1 MNFIFHIF
9 AESNQNFATM
19 NKQESKSLLEL
30 INRIQ
35 AVASKTYINQN
46 TDQLVSQTLQL
57 DQGELNDLGALCVDT
72 GKFTGRSPKD
82 KFIVYDSF
90 TKDIVDWEDGNYSV
104 TADTVDQLLGKM
116 VQYIEHKEIWIRDAY
131 ACADPKYKL
140 PIRIYNETPWANL
153 FCKNL
158 FLRPSKEELKDFEP
172 EWTIVQIP
180 SFKADPTKDNTR
192 QKNFTLVDFTRKIIL
207 IGGTAYTGEM
217 KKGIF
222 SVLNLTLPILHG
234 VLPMHCS
241 ANEGKQGDVALFFGL
256 SGTGKTTLSTNPD
269 RLLIGDDEHGW
280 SDTSVFNFEGGC
292 YAKCIDLSK
301 EKEPEIYNSIK
312 HGALLENIVF
322 HPGTNQVNFS
332 DKSRT
337 ENTRLAYPIEYI
349 EKIKTP
355 SVGDTPSHI
364 FFLTC
369 DAFGVL
375 PPISRLT
382 KEQAMYY
389 FMSGYTAKVAGTEVG
404 VTEPQSTFSA
414 CFGKA
419 FLPLSPV
426 RYADLLGK
434 KLANNPNIHVW
445 LVNTGWIGGPYGV
458 GARISL
464 KFTRQ
469 LIENALKGKLS
480 DVGYDKTEI
489 FDLMIPKTAKGI
501 PSEILNPKNLWKD
514 PKEYD
519 LQAQKL
525 ASLFISNFKNYEK
538 HADKEIISAG
548 PSESI
553 LS

>member
-1 MNFIFHIF
+1 MNFKFHIF
-9 AESNQNFATM
+9 AKSNQNFGTM
-19 NKQESKSLLEL
+19 NKQESNSLLEL

-35 AVASKTYINQN
+35 TVTSKTYVNQN

-57 DQGELNDLGALCVDT
+57 GQGTLNDLGALCVDT

-82 KFIVYDSF
+82 KFIVYDAF

-104 TADTVDQLLGKM
+104 TAKTVDQLLAKM
-116 VQYIEHKEIWIRDAY
+116 VQYLEQKEIWIRDAY

-140 PIRIYNETPWANL
+140 SIRIYNETPWANL

-158 FLRPSKEELKDFEP
+158 FLRPSADELKNFEP
-172 EWTIVQIP
+172 EWTLVQVP
-180 SFKADPTKDNTR
+180 SFKADPTQDNTR
-192 QKNFTLVDFTRKIIL
+192 QENFTIVDFTRKIIL

-222 SVLNLTLPILHG
+222 SVLNLTLPILHD

-256 SGTGKTTLSTNPD
+256 SGTGKTTLSTDPD

-280 SDTSVFNFEGGC
+280 SDSSIFNFEGGC

-312 HGALLENIVF
+312 HGAILENIAF

-332 DKSRT
+332 DKTRT
-337 ENTRLAYPIEYI
+337 ENTRLAYPIDHI

-355 SVGDTPSHI
+355 SLGNTPNHI

-375 PPISRLT
+375 PPISKLT

-389 FMSGYTAKVAGTEVG
+389 FMSGYTAKVAGTEIG
-404 VTEPQSTFSA
+404 IIEPQSTFSA

-426 RYADLLGK
+426 KYADLLGN
-434 KLANNPNIHVW
+434 KLAVNPDIHVW
-445 LVNTGWIGGPYGV
+445 LVNTGWIGGPYGI
-458 GARISL
+458 GTRISL
-464 KFTRQ
+464 KYTRQ
-469 LIENALKGKLS
+469 LIENALKGRLA
-480 DVGYDKTEI
+480 DVAYDKTEI
-489 FDLMIPKTAKGI
+489 FNLMIPKTANHI

-514 PKEYD
+514 PMAYN

-525 ASLFISNFKNYEK
+525 ASLFIHNFKAYEK
-538 HADKEIISAG
+538 HANEAIISAG
-548 PSESI
+548 PKESI
-553 LS
+553 LK